1 MSENRIKERV
11 RQLKEKA
18 RYDEPTV
25 HAILDA
31 GLVAHVG
38 FVDEGQP
45 YVIPML
51 YARDGDRIYLHGA
64 RKARIAQ
71 LLASGLP
78 VCVNVTLLDGVVAA
92 RSAFN
97 SSMNY
102 RSVVVFGAGRLLEDE
117 GEQLRA
123 LRVLS
128 EQVFPGRWD
137 ELRDPTDSEIRQTAV
152 ISLPIETATAKVATG
167 PPEDDD
173 ADYATPVWA
182 GVLPVVTQLLEPED
196 DGRLLAGV
204 EVSPAIAALAGRR
217 L

>member
-1 MSENRIKERV
+1 MSENRIKDRV

-38 FVDEGQP
+38 FVDDGQP

-51 YARDGDRIYLHGA
+51 YARDGDQLYLHGA

-71 LLASGLP
+71 LLASGAP

>member
-1 MSENRIKERV
+1 MSVSRIKDRV
-11 RQLKEKA
+11 RQIRENA
-18 RYDEPTV
+18 RYDESTV

-38 FVDEGQP
+38 FVDDGQP

-71 LLASGLP
+71 LLASGAP

-102 RSVVVFGAGRLLEDE
+102 RSVVVFGAGRLREDE
-117 GEQLRA
+117 SEQLRA

-152 ISLPIETATAKVATG
+152 IALPIETATAKVATG
-167 PPEDDD
+167 PPEDAD